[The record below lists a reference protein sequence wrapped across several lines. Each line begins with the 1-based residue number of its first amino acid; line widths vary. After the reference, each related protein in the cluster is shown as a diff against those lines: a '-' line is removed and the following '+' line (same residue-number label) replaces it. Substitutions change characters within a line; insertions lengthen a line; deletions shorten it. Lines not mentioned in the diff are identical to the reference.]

1 MGYSK
6 SGVKLTHRWPGCP
19 GAGPLPRRGRR
30 SVTVPCGQPTTLP
43 SGQSPFAFP
52 QRDCRPEILSIL
64 ELRNALEVGNVV
76 SVNDHLSCVETVLR
90 NSTGELL

>member
-19 GAGPLPRRGRR
+19 GAGPRPRRGRR
-30 SVTVPCGQPTTLP
+30 SVTVPCGQATTLP

-64 ELRNALEVGNVV
+64 ELRNALGVGNVV
-76 SVNDHLSCVETVLR
+76 SVNDHLSFVETVLR